1 MREKR
6 GQPQLGQK
14 KRQKVRHF
22 AKDKP
27 ICLLESSVS
36 YFFLFFI
43 IFECSCLQSYSVSV
57 ATQIDIYL
65 ILFGAHGLT
74 KRDEATTS
82 YVVLREKVLPKPI
95 ETHDG
100 GK

>member
-1 MREKR
+1 VFYRS
-6 GQPQLGQK
+6 
-14 KRQKVRHF
+14 
-22 AKDKP
+22 
-27 ICLLESSVS
+27 CSVS
-36 YFFLFFI
+36 VATQIDIYLILFGAQRLTKRDEATTSYVVLRFF
-43 IFECSCLQSYSVSV
+43 FECSCLQSCSVSV